1 MITCIAID
9 DEPMALDVI
18 ERYCA
23 ASGQLRLKE
32 VFLDPVGAMEY
43 LKREPVELV
52 FLDINMPGISGM
64 QLARKLPGSPMIIFT
79 TAYSHYAVDSYLVDA
94 VDYLVKPI
102 TADRFHKAVN
112 KAAAIHATK
121 SNASAEDSP
130 VVLFKSGPQTHPVK
144 LSDILYLEKEGNY
157 ITVHLK
163 SRTILIREN
172 MSDIFN
178 LLPPSGF
185 IRVHKSYIVA
195 IAHIGM
201 IETDQLTIN
210 GKKIPVGST
219 YRDALRS
226 RLGLR
231 Y

>member
-32 VFLDPVGAMEY
+32 VFLDPVGAIEY
-43 LKREPVELV
+43 LRREPVELV

-112 KAAAIHATK
+112 KAAAI
-121 SNASAEDSP
+121 NAAKYNTYAEDNS

-157 ITVHLK
+157 LTVYLK

-178 LLPPSGF
+178 LLPVSCF

-195 IAHIGM
+195 IAQIGL
-201 IETDQLTIN
+201 IEADQLTIN
-210 GKKIPVGST
+210 GKKIPVGNT

-226 RLGLR
+226 RLGQR
-231 Y
+231 